1 MEFLNWINDIITA
14 LLSFVP
20 RPVIVRATH
29 GGVKWPWGK
38 KPKEMKPG
46 FHWYW
51 PFSTEI
57 EVIPTARQT
66 LNLKTQALMTKD
78 RQQVAVGALAVYTI
92 NDVVR
97 AIGKRNFDIDATVYD
112 ITQAAIVEAVTKW
125 NLDDLLTN
133 ISGKVETQLTRTVQ
147 KRLRQFGVRVQRAAL
162 TDFSTAAVYKI
173 LSDGLPQMPPPDQEE
188 AE

>member
-1 MEFLNWINDIITA
+1 MEFLNWINDIITS
-14 LLSFVP
+14 LLNFIP

-38 KPKEMKPG
+38 TAKEMKSG

-57 EVIPTARQT
+57 EVIPIARQT

-78 RQQVAVGALAVYTI
+78 KQQVVVGALVVYTI

-97 AIGKRNFDIDATVYD
+97 AIGKRNYDIDATVYD
-112 ITQAAIVEAVTKW
+112 ITQAAIVEAVTRW
-125 NLDDLLTN
+125 TLDDLLRN
-133 ISGKVETQLTRTVQ
+133 ISGQVEKTLTRTVQ
-147 KRLRQFGVRVQRAAL
+147 KRLRQFGVRIQRTAL

-173 LSDGLPQMPPPDQEE
+173 LSDGFQPMPPPEPEE
-188 AE
+188 TV

>member
-1 MEFLNWINDIITA
+1 MEFLNWINDIISS
-14 LLSFVP
+14 LLSFIP
-20 RPVIVRATH
+20 RPIIVRATH

-38 KPKEMKPG
+38 TAKEMCPG

-51 PFSTEI
+51 PFSTEF
-57 EVIPTARQT
+57 EVIPIARQT

-78 RQQVAVGALAVYTI
+78 KQQVVVGALVVYTI

-125 NLDDLLTN
+125 TLDDLLSN
-133 ISGKVETQLTRTVQ
+133 IADKVETQLTRTVQ
-147 KRLRQFGVRVQRAAL
+147 KRLRQFGVRVQRTAL
-162 TDFSTAAVYKI
+162 TDFSTAVVYKI
-173 LSDGLPQMPPPDQEE
+173 LSDGLPQMPPPVAEE
-188 AE
+188 E